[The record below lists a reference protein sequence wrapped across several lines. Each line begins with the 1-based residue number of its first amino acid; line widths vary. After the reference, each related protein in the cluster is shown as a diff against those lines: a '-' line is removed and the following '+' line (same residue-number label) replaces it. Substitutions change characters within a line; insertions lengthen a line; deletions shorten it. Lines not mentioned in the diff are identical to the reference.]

1 VSFASTV
8 TIMTTYADKEF
19 FPFTGYGVIGGCLFW
34 SFVMVGLLATDLAF
48 TLHNEAGQLAQQ

>member
-1 VSFASTV
+1 MSFASTV

-48 TLHNEAGQLAQQ
+48 TLHNEAG